1 MKFVLPIILK
11 AENRHFLAICNFVIS
26 SSIPNWSYEF
36 ILSTVTRKAQIC
48 LTVQQIFGILEG
60 IMSFYERGGGVG
72 EERSVIRILQ
82 SHRGRSAE
90 CYRKTKKIF
99 LPPLPQKGKVM
110 PSTLYST

>member
-1 MKFVLPIILK
+1 MFNGPANLWNFGRDH
-11 AENRHFLAICNFVIS
+11 EFLR
-26 SSIPNWSYEF
+26 E
-36 ILSTVTRKAQIC
+36 
-48 LTVQQIFGILEG
+48 
-60 IMSFYERGGGVG
+60 GGGVG